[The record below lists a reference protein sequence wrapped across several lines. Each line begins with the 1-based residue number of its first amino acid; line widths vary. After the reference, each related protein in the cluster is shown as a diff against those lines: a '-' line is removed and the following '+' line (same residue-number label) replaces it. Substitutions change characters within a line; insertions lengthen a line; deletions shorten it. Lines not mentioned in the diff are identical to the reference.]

1 MNRVEVIHCFIHFGY
16 TSTRSFI
23 DGLAEFLNT
32 FAFDH
37 VVGYSFASDIEKS
50 FNVQVIGGE
59 GKFKN
64 RSLVDFEEIAIPA
77 DDVIGAPGLGLGRIV
92 LVVSRPLDHLFQDGG
107 VDIGKGDNFVSV
119 FQAEVFQHGFDG
131 YGLLSDLHVNGEDFA
146 VTGLKLDGR
155 HV

>member
-1 MNRVEVIHCFIHFGY
+1 MLKLFIVLFFLFGY

-37 VVGYSFASDIEKS
+37 VVGHSFASDIEKS

-77 DDVIGAPGLGLGRIV
+77 DDVIGALGLGLGRIV

-119 FQAEVFQHGFDG
+119 FHAEIFQHGFDG
-131 YGLLSDLHVNGEDFA
+131 NGLLCDLHVNGEDFA
-146 VTGLKLDGR
+146 VT
-155 HV
+155 

>member
-37 VVGYSFASDIEKS
+37 VVGHSFAGDIEKS

-64 RSLVDFEEIAIPA
+64 RSLVDFEEIVIPTY
-77 DDVIGAPGLGLGRIV
+77 DVIGFLFLVRIV

-119 FQAEVFQHGFDG
+119 FHAEILQHGFDG
-131 YGLLSDLHVNGEDFA
+131 NGLLCDLHVNGEDFA
-146 VTGLKLDGR
+146 VT
-155 HV
+155 